1 MDEREWF
8 DRLDSAAENPPEL
21 FEHFERRSAA
31 GYTYRALPDA
41 RHGVER
47 GTVIVE
53 GRDAEGDTDARV
65 GGADGDTDADVGAVV
80 RGYPS
85 VPRVLALETGVTS
98 FFEEGETVVVEEK
111 LDGFNVRVADVG
123 EPLAFTRS
131 GYVCPYTTARV
142 RDLLDLP
149 AFFADHPGKMLCAEL
164 IGPETP
170 YTTHD
175 YEGIDSNAMRV
186 FGVRD
191 RESGE
196 PLPVADRR
204 DLCAAYDLP
213 QTRLFGRYEP
223 ATAVEEV
230 REVVAD
236 LDAAGRE
243 GVVMRS
249 ADGESMLKYTTEAQ
263 HHADLAHGFSL
274 PFDRGRDFLFS
285 RVVREAFQAAEFEG
299 SQDRLRERA
308 RDLGESILLP
318 AVATIREV
326 ESGETVG
333 ERHTVRG
340 GAEEIDALLEH
351 LRGQSLTLEI
361 EADRRE
367 DGERVVEFVKVAE
380 STRDRIRYFL
390 EGGTYDE

>member
-1 MDEREWF
+1 MDEREREWF
-8 DRLDSAAENPPEL
+8 DRLDSTAEEPPEL

-31 GYTYRALPDA
+31 GYTYHALPDA

-47 GTVIVE
+47 GTVLVE
-53 GRDAEGDTDARV
+53 G
-65 GGADGDTDADVGAVV
+65 ADAVV

-85 VPRVLALETGVTS
+85 VPRVLALDAGVTS
-98 FFEEGETVVVEEK
+98 FFEDGETVHVEEK
-111 LDGFNVRVADVG
+111 LDGFNVRVADAD

-131 GYVCPYTTARV
+131 GYVCPYTTARA

-149 AFFADHPGKMLCAEL
+149 AFFADHPERMLCAEL

-175 YEGIDSNAMRV
+175 YGGIDSHAIRV

-196 PLPVADRR
+196 PLPVTERR
-204 DLCAAYDLP
+204 ELCAAYEFP
-213 QTRLFGRYEP
+213 QPRLFGRYEP
-223 ATAVEEV
+223 AEAVEGVREAVEE
-230 REVVAD
+230 

-243 GVVMRS
+243 GVVMKS
-249 ADGESMLKYTTEAQ
+249 ADGESMVKYTTETQ
-263 HHADLAHGFSL
+263 HHAELAYGFSL

-285 RVVREAFQAAEFEG
+285 RVLREAFQAAEFDG
-299 SQDRLRERA
+299 SETRLRERA
-308 RDLGESILLP
+308 HDLGESILLP
-318 AVATIREV
+318 AVETIRDV
-326 ESGETVG
+326 EAGETVG

-340 GAEEIDALLEH
+340 ETEPIDALLEH
-351 LRGQSLTLEI
+351 LRDQSLRLEV
-361 EADRRE
+361 EVDRRE
-367 DGERVVEFVKVAE
+367 DGERVVEFLKVAE
-380 STRDRIRYFL
+380 STRDRIEYYL